1 MPDTFKGGDR
11 NWRDGS
17 QPPVWQVEM
26 DSSMD
31 GSMGDNTSRNDLLGR
46 EAGWTTEEVGLN
58 PSGAT
63 TINGE
68 AKPLQC
74 HQDDDSDATVL
85 MESSYE
91 GEEDSL
97 EAKKHLEIAPFV
109 EAMMGESVDPMTTLM
124 IQAICKR
131 FPMRTVMKRVKSQ
144 FKRIVGSWDFEG
156 DLTKEFGKDAKRLL

>member
-1 MPDTFKGGDR
+1 
-11 NWRDGS
+11 
-17 QPPVWQVEM
+17 M

-46 EAGWTTEEVGLN
+46 EAGWTAEEVGLN

-68 AKPLQC
+68 AEPLQC

-85 MESSYE
+85 MESSYK

-97 EAKKHLEIAPFV
+97 EAKKHLEIESFL

-124 IQAICKR
+124 IQAICKH
-131 FPMRTVMKRVKSQ
+131 FPMRTVMKWVKSQ
-144 FKRIVGSWDFEG
+144 FKWIVESWDFEG
-156 DLTKEFGKDAKRLL
+156 DLTKEFGKDAKSAVRRIMDVEEVENGIVDEIVACLK